1 MTMPRLAAMLDRRAL
16 IAGAGAALALAAP
29 ARAQLFFD
37 PTLRVLP
44 ALRVRDGRRFVPLL
58 EAIDGVPAVSAGSHD
73 LPLPENDIH
82 LHYFPDTLAPMFAF
96 DLDRNNHLSKREAML
111 AWVTLAVGWRLERD
125 FGPGDV
131 QAVAEGGGVRPLAEI
146 WLPRTDRRQ
155 VYETL
160 KTTHAGLAAFNEMRT
175 FLRMEI
181 SRGHGPV
188 WLDGHRQ
195 GGMPSGGGVRGY

>member
-1 MTMPRLAAMLDRRAL
+1 MRSFRPSLTRRRL
-16 IAGAGAALALAAP
+16 IAGAGAAIALAAP

-44 ALRVRDGRRFVPLL
+44 GLRVRDGERYVPMLD
-58 EAIDGVPAVSAGSHD
+58 AMGAVPAVSARSHD
-73 LPLPENDIH
+73 LPMVEDDKH
-82 LHYFPDTLAPMFAF
+82 LYYFPDSLAPFSAF
-96 DLDRNNHLSKREAML
+96 DLNRNNHLSKREMML
-111 AWVTLAVGWRLERD
+111 AWVTLAAGWRLGRQ

-131 QAVAEGGGVRPLAEI
+131 KAAVPGGVASIYEI

-155 VYETL
+155 VYEI
-160 KTTHAGLAAFNEMRT
+160 LAQTPQGKHVFDETNT

-181 SRGHGPV
+181 ARGRGPV

-195 GGMPSGGGVRGY
+195 GGMLSGGARAH